1 MALEPDVSVVI
12 ITRNRPQMVQD
23 CLEHLRKQTV
33 SPGEIIVV
41 DSSTGEDTQA
51 ELDGYP
57 EVVRLRIPDGRN
69 NMPQAR
75 NLGIEHARGEI
86 IAFIDDDS
94 MVREGW
100 LRHLVDGYSL
110 PDVGGVG
117 GRVVDEYEDTRVN
130 LQDQRI
136 GLVRESGLITANF
149 GLDPGHPV
157 EVDHYRGCNMSFRK
171 DALLPIGGFDHN
183 YTGGNTLEETD
194 VCIRVKRAGYRLIF
208 EPRAVVDHLGVRWL
222 GFQKR
227 APGILE
233 FFHGTK
239 NYAYFFFK
247 NFGIRPRV
255 LQHIFGRALLHRL
268 RTLLAEPSL
277 RNVRGMLTVLPGSF
291 AGLAISL
298 LQHKNEKWL
307 GGSLWESMTGQRH

>member
-1 MALEPDVSVVI
+1 MVSDWLVSIII
-12 ITRNRPQMVQD
+12 ITRNRPQMLQA
-23 CLEHLRKQTV
+23 CLKHLKRQTV
-33 SPGEIIVV
+33 APDEVIVV

-51 ELDGYP
+51 VLDAYP
-57 EVVRLRIPDGRN
+57 QVVRLRIPDGRN
-69 NMPQAR
+69 NRPQAK
-75 NLGIEHARGEI
+75 NLGIAHASGDI
-86 IAFIDDDS
+86 IAFLDDDS
-94 MVREGW
+94 MAQPDW
-100 LRHLVDGYSL
+100 LRFLLGPYADPS
-110 PDVGGVG
+110 VGGVG
-117 GRVVDEYEDTRVN
+117 GRVIDALEQARATPDDTR
-130 LQDQRI
+130 I
-136 GLVRESGLITANF
+136 GVVQHEGKIKMTTNF
-149 GLDPGHPV
+149 ILDPGHPV
-157 EVDHYRGCNMSFRK
+157 EVDHLVGCNMSFRK

-222 GFQKR
+222 GFQER

-247 NFGIRPRV
+247 NFGIRLRV
-255 LQHIFGRALLHRL
+255 LQHVFGRVPLHRL
-268 RTLLAEPSL
+268 RTLLSEPSL
-277 RNVRGMLTVLPGSF
+277 RNFRSMITALPGSF

-307 GGSLWESMTGQRH
+307 GGSL

>member
-12 ITRNRPQMVQD
+12 ITRNRPQMLHD
-23 CLEHLRKQTV
+23 CLEYLKKQTV

-51 ELDGYP
+51 VLDAYP
-57 EVVRLRIPDGRN
+57 QVVRLRIPNGRN
-69 NMPQAR
+69 NRPQAK
-75 NLGIEHARGEI
+75 NLGIAHASGDI
-86 IAFIDDDS
+86 IAFLDDDS
-94 MVREGW
+94 MAQPDW
-100 LRHLVDGYSL
+100 LCFLLEPYADPS
-110 PDVGGVG
+110 VGGVG
-117 GRVVDEYEDTRVN
+117 GRVIDALEQARATPDDTR
-130 LQDQRI
+130 I
-136 GLVRESGLITANF
+136 GVVQHEGKIKMTTNF
-149 GLDPGHPV
+149 ILDPGHPV
-157 EVDHYRGCNMSFRK
+157 EVDHLVGCNMSFRK
-171 DALLPIGGFDHN
+171 DALLQIGGFDHN

-208 EPRAVVDHLGVRWL
+208 EPRAVVDHLGARWL
-222 GFQKR
+222 GLQKR

-255 LQHIFGRALLHRL
+255 LQHIFGRVLLHRL
-268 RTLLAEPSL
+268 RTLLSEPSL
-277 RNVRGMLTVLPGSF
+277 WNLKSISVALPGGL

-298 LQHKNEKWL
+298 AQCR
-307 GGSLWESMTGQRH
+307 SVR